1 MDPVGKFIGRSM
13 GSWWWG
19 SWGAPQLQTKNPK
32 LLLQTHMPVFF
43 QYVCSTWL
51 CKYFKK
57 LCFFQSQT
65 TGRWLID
72 QSPLLNITA
81 YILILLF
88 DLMDPILIDI
98 GFLFRSVALFS
109 FRTSCISLKKWEKYE
124 LEMKENVG
132 ELEYETLWECRDVPK
147 LAEDINLNG
156 PICVDECF

>member
-1 MDPVGKFIGRSM
+1 MDAIFKWIQLENSSGDPWDPGG
-13 GSWWWG
+13 WG

-132 ELEYETLWECRDVPK
+132 GIGIRNFV
-147 LAEDINLNG
+147 G
-156 PICVDECF
+156 M